1 MEKEFYKVS
10 EIIEI
15 TGLGRTKVY
24 EEINSGSL
32 KAKKCGT
39 RTLIPVKSF
48 LEWKNNL
55 LEFKAVNN
63 GR

>member
-1 MEKEFYKVS
+1 MEKVFYTVA

-24 EEINSGSL
+24 EEINSNAL

-39 RTLIPVKSF
+39 RTLIEASSF
-48 LEWKNNL
+48 QEWIASLPSYQGN
-55 LEFKAVNN
+55 
-63 GR
+63 